1 MHTPLKIAIT
11 GCSQGLGHALLE
23 EFVKAGH
30 TVAGCSRSST
40 KMQQLSEQ
48 FGEPHF
54 FKAVD
59 VSQEAEVAKWAD
71 ELITQ
76 IGVPDLVINNAAII
90 NQLRPLWEVPVSEF
104 QKLVDINIVGVQSVI
119 RHVLP
124 AMIEQGSGV
133 MINLSSGWGRS
144 VSPEVAPYCA
154 SKWAIEGLTQALATE
169 LPPGMAAIPLSP
181 GVIATDMLRQAWGE
195 EGVAGY
201 RTPAQWA
208 VQAAPFILSLGAQ
221 HNGQSLTTPG

>member
-30 TVAGCSRSST
+30 TVAGCSRSSA
-40 KMQQLSEQ
+40 KMQQLSGQ

-59 VSQEAEVAKWAD
+59 VSQEAEVAKWAN

-195 EGVAGY
+195 EGVVGY

-208 VQAAPFILSLGAQ
+208 VQAAPFILGLGAQ